1 MDCMELR
8 DERRSIIETLSKGF
22 KRRVALAQAILHDPE
37 LLLLDEPTDG
47 LDPNQ
52 KHQVRQLVKNLS
64 ESKIVVISTHILEE
78 VSFMCSRALVIN
90 GGRLLAD
97 NTPGELRTRSR
108 YHHAVSLSIEAP
120 VDPLAIAMLPG
131 VAGIEGC
138 PDRRHPDHPG
148 PPRRADPS
156 RAQPPDP
163 RQRLAGIRGAYR
175 TRPTGRSV
183 PPTDPR
189 NPA

>member
-1 MDCMELR
+1 M
-8 DERRSIIETLSKGF
+8 
-22 KRRVALAQAILHDPE
+22 AQAILHDPE

-131 VAGIEGC
+131 VAGIEGR
-138 PDRRHPDHPG
+138 PDRAGTLTILARPG
-148 PPRRADPS
+148 
-156 RAQPPDP
+156 AQILPALNRLIHGSGWRVSGVRTEHGQLEEVF
-163 RQRLAGIRGAYR
+163 RQL
-175 TRPTGRSV
+175 TRET
-183 PPTDPR
+183 
-189 NPA
+189 PA

>member
-1 MDCMELR
+1 M
-8 DERRSIIETLSKGF
+8 
-22 KRRVALAQAILHDPE
+22 
-37 LLLLDEPTDG
+37 
-47 LDPNQ
+47 
-52 KHQVRQLVKNLS
+52 KNLS

-120 VDPLAIAMLPG
+120 VDPLAIAMLPASPVSKDAPTG
-131 VAGIEGC
+131 
-138 PDRRHPDHPG
+138 RHPDHSG

-163 RQRLAGIRGAYR
+163 RQRLAGTGVR
-175 TRPTGRSV
+175 TEHGQLEEVFRQLTRE
-183 PPTDPR
+183 T
-189 NPA
+189 PA